1 MTRQEM
7 LDRRD
12 ELIRKRNALVD
23 RMAADD
29 CASETIASGGG
40 SHSRTNRDPVALRKK
55 IAFVERE
62 IAQLSCALGEGPD
75 PSSSKTVY
83 VNFR

>member
-1 MTRQEM
+1 MTREE
-7 LDRRD
+7 LSDRRD

-23 RMAADD
+23 RMAASD

-40 SHSRTNRDPVALRKK
+40 TRSRTNRTVDDLRKK
-55 IAFVERE
+55 IAFIEKE
-62 IAQLSCALGEGPD
+62 IESLNAALGEGPA
-75 PSSSKTVY
+75 PGSFKTVY